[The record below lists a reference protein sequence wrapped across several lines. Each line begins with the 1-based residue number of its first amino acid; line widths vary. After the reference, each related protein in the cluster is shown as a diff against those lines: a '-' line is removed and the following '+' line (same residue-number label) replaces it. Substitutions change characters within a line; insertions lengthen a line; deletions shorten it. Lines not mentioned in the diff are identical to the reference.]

1 MVIVQE
7 APRVAGYG
15 AELAAVLAEKAILD
29 LRGPV
34 LRVTGYD
41 VPYPYW
47 QLEDAYMPSVERVVG
62 AARRLLEF

>member
-1 MVIVQE
+1 
-7 APRVAGYG
+7 VA
-15 AELAAVLAEKAILD
+15 AILAEKAILE

-47 QLEDAYMPSVERVVG
+47 QLEDYYMPSPERVAD
-62 AARRLLEF
+62 AARRLLAF